1 MVLNKVMFN
10 DSDDGS
16 LSCGYCSF
24 RGKRSTMEDFY
35 DVKASVIEGQ
45 SVCMFGIFDG

>member
-1 MVLNKVMFN
+1 MCD
-10 DSDDGS
+10 DSDDRS

-35 DVKASVIEGQ
+35 DVKAFKMEGQ
-45 SVCMFGIFDG
+45 TVCMFGIFDG